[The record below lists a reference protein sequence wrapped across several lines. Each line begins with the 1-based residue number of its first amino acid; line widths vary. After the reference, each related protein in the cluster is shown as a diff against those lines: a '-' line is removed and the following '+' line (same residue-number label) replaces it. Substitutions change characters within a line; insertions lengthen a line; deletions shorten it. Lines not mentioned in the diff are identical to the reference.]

1 MRRYEIRETLEN
13 PYALPIIPGVIIRL
27 LQEEGRTAC
36 LSEWVSLDPV
46 LSVLVLGRGAPLS
59 GANYLSQPS
68 IKAAVES
75 LGAAGLRALLVPALP
90 ALWRPLSG
98 IPNHCHLGLWRHALA
113 SAHIAARL
121 ARQTPDVSSDTA
133 YAAGLLH
140 DVGKWLYL
148 TAAPD
153 SLSDHWPTVNAGGAA
168 GLEAEHR
175 VFGVDHALGGKW
187 LTESAGAPELL
198 SRVIWLHHMP
208 AGSLAEDSAQAG
220 LFRIVSTANTL
231 ARLAVEPDEGSLS
244 KSLAQRV
251 DMEPAALEEL
261 AAWAREEVQRKAEMV
276 HPGGEPLPVDWNE
289 LQGHLN
295 SIVEEIEQSIRTAS
309 SRERQFLNHER
320 LLAFASE
327 AADITDLSGLAGAIG
342 RAAQA
347 VLPGTAGL
355 CLLPDPCEEAV
366 LVGAWRH
373 GSEPVGVQHIALTR
387 SDEEEDNGGGTLPNF
402 HAFAGLDRPSS
413 PNPMPG
419 AESLRSMR
427 DLVAFPLLDGDCV
440 YGRLVFDLAGSPDP
454 VGREEMEYIEALAR
468 FGAQAAARC
477 HVRLSRE
484 RETETLA
491 QVGYRQIQ
499 HAAPDQRMAP
509 QAGLADMVERLAR
522 TARQPVESLARNL
535 EFLREE
541 KGYNGSL
548 RALGD
553 QVERIQAMLADMQA
567 WASPH
572 ATTFTEQSVTE
583 IVEQALATTKE
594 SLEQVNYRV
603 EVEAYS
609 GDLVVRGPGGGR
621 LVRAL
626 RGVLEFFGRY
636 PAADEARLRLH
647 VRTDSPHGVTCL
659 QVTAEEGGAAPA
671 EDLAAAFQH
680 HQAPPEAPWALCLA
694 AVQRQLETFGGGV
707 EFGRRTDGAFF
718 VAFRLLQAASARPG
732 TPLPY
737 GAGADESAWDA
748 SEPKACQANLGPIE
762 PEPAHEPPAQDAE
775 PEPGHSAD
783 AGEGAQDI
791 DAPASDE
798 DAFQVMQFPRI
809 KPGARMWGAV
819 PKWEEGNGNGQA
831 APADATGGV
840 KANQAETR
848 RAPKVLVVDDDEALC
863 DILSETFRQ
872 RGYTV
877 QTAPASASARPLLKE
892 GDVDV
897 VLLDIPTA
905 ARAMDTLP
913 RWLSEARD
921 AATVIVMTTHI
932 NEEDRKQIVAAG
944 ARACLAKPFHIA
956 RLLSEV
962 EEAVSARQEDR

>member
-1 MRRYEIRETLEN
+1 MSRYEIRETLEN

-27 LQEEGRTAC
+27 LQEEGRIAC

-46 LSVLVLGRGAPLS
+46 LSVLVLGRAAPLS
-59 GANYLSQPS
+59 GANYFSQPS

-75 LGAAGLRALLVPALP
+75 LGSAGLRALLVPALP
-90 ALWRPLSG
+90 ALWRPLSD

-121 ARQTPDVSSDTA
+121 ARQTPDISPDTA

-148 TAAPD
+148 RAAPD
-153 SLSDHWPTVNAGGAA
+153 SLSGHWPTVNAGGAA

-208 AGSLAEDSAQAG
+208 AGSLAGDSAPAG
-220 LFRIVSTANTL
+220 LFRIVSAANTL

-251 DMEPAALEEL
+251 DMEPAAVEEL
-261 AAWAREEVQRKAEMV
+261 VGWARKEVQRKTEMV
-276 HPGGEPLPVDWNE
+276 HPGGEPLPLDWEE

-295 SIVEEIEQSIRTAS
+295 SIVEEIEQSIRSAS
-309 SRERQFLNHER
+309 SRERQFVNHER

-347 VLPGTAGL
+347 VLPGTPGL

-366 LVGAWRH
+366 LVGAWRR
-373 GSEPVGVQHIALTR
+373 GAEPVGVQNIALTR
-387 SDEEEDNGGGTLPNF
+387 SEEGEDNGGGAMPHF

-413 PNPMPG
+413 PDPMPG

-427 DLVAFPLLDGDCV
+427 DLVAFPLIDGDCV

-477 HVRLSRE
+477 HVRLNRE

-499 HAAPDQRMAP
+499 HAAPDQSMAP

-548 RALGD
+548 LALGD
-553 QVERIQAMLADMQA
+553 QVERIQDMLTDMQA

-572 ATTFTEQSVTE
+572 ATAFTEQSVTE
-583 IVEQALATTKE
+583 IVEHALDATKE
-594 SLEQVNYRV
+594 ALEQVNYRLDI
-603 EVEAYS
+603 EVE
-609 GDLVVRGPGGGR
+609 DVVVRGPGGGR

-647 VRTDSPHGVTCL
+647 ARPESPHGMTCL
-659 QVTAEEGGAAPA
+659 QVTAEGGAAPA
-671 EDLAAAFQH
+671 EELAAAFQH

-694 AVQRQLETFGGGV
+694 AVRRQLETFGGGV
-707 EFGRRTDGAFF
+707 EFGRRNDGAFF
-718 VAFRLLQAASARPG
+718 VAFRLLKAASAPPG
-732 TPLPY
+732 KPLPY
-737 GAGADESAWDA
+737 ASAADESPSDA

-762 PEPAHEPPAQDAE
+762 PETAHEPPAQDAA
-775 PEPGHSAD
+775 PEPGPSAAAD
-783 AGEGAQDI
+783 NSAQDI

-809 KPGARMWGAV
+809 EPGARMWGAV
-819 PKWEEGNGNGQA
+819 QQREEANAQA
-831 APADATGGV
+831 GSADAASGVNAGQGKTG
-840 KANQAETR
+840 
-848 RAPKVLVVDDDEALC
+848 RAPKVLIVDDDEALC

-872 RGYTV
+872 RGYAV
-877 QTAPASASARPLLKE
+877 QIAPASASARPLLKK

-944 ARACLAKPFHIA
+944 ARACLAKPFHIG